1 MLFTSY
7 EFIAFLTLV
16 FVLFYTVPKK
26 FQWVLLLL
34 ASYGF
39 YYIADPRYLLFILVT
54 TVSTYFLSVKITD
67 INKESESYLKEHKKE
82 LSREEKKA
90 YKGKMK
96 ARKWNWLLL
105 CLILNIG
112 ILSVTKY
119 TNFVIT
125 NIDNL
130 LGGNGVLSP
139 VNMIV
144 PMGISFYT
152 FQSMGYIIDVY
163 RGKQEAQR
171 NPFKLALFVSFFP
184 QLVQGPISR
193 YGDLAPTLFAEHKFD
208 GKTVSYG
215 LMRMLWGYFKKMV
228 IADRLLSAV
237 TTLVQDTEVYTGTYV
252 FIAMLFYAFELYCD
266 FTGGID
272 ITIGIAETMGIRLAE
287 NFNLPYFSKNIK
299 EYWNRWHM
307 TMGSWFTDYIFYPI
321 SVCGPMLKLSK
332 WSRAHLGE
340 QIGKRVP
347 VYLSSFTVWLATG
360 VWHGAAWNFIVWGL
374 MNFVVIM
381 ISQELEP
388 LYAKFHSKF
397 NVKGKAPY
405 EVFQII
411 RTILL
416 MSMIRMF
423 DCYRDVPL
431 TFKMIGTMFT
441 KVDLSVFTD
450 GSLLEVGLSGA
461 DYIVL
466 FVGLIIVLGVSM
478 IKVRVGS
485 VRDALAK
492 KPAICFYGLMGVLV
506 VTIIVFGAYGI
517 GYDASQFI
525 YNQF

>member
-7 EFIAFLTLV
+7 EFVAFLALV

-54 TVSTYFLSVKITD
+54 TISTYFLSVKISD
-67 INKESESYLKEHKKE
+67 INQETESYIKEHKKE

-105 CLILNIG
+105 CLIFNIG

-119 TNFVIT
+119 TNFVIV

-139 VNMIV
+139 VDMIV

-215 LMRMLWGYFKKMV
+215 IMRMLWGYFKKMV

-237 TTLVQDTEVYTGTYV
+237 TTLVQNTEVYTGTYV

-388 LYAKFHSKF
+388 LYAKFHSRF

-431 TFKMIGTMFT
+431 TFKMVGSMFT
-441 KVDLSVFTD
+441 KVNLSAFTD
-450 GSLLEVGLSGA
+450 GSLLEIGLSGA

-466 FVGLIIVLGVSM
+466 VVGLIIVLGVSM

-485 VRDALAK
+485 VRDVLAQ
-492 KPAICFYGLMGVLV
+492 KPAICFYGLMGLLV
-506 VTIIVFGAYGI
+506 VVITVFGAYGI

>member
-7 EFIAFLTLV
+7 EFIAFLVLV
-16 FVLFYTVPKK
+16 LVSYYVVPKK
-26 FQWVLLLL
+26 LQWPLLLVF
-34 ASYGF
+34 SYVF
-39 YYIADPRYLLFILVT
+39 YFIADPMYLLFILVT
-54 TVSTYFLSVKITD
+54 TISTYFVSIKMEN
-67 INKESESYLKEHKKE
+67 INAEMSAYIAEHKAE
-82 LSREEKKA
+82 LTKDEKKA
-90 YKGKMK
+90 YKAKMK

-105 CLILNIG
+105 CLFLNIG

-125 NIDNL
+125 NINNL
-130 LGGNGVLSP
+130 FAGEGPLQLVD
-139 VNMIV
+139 MII

-152 FQSMGYIIDVY
+152 FQTMGYIIDVY

-208 GKTVSYG
+208 GKTVSFG
-215 LMRMLWGYFKKMV
+215 LSRILWGYFKKMV
-228 IADRLLSAV
+228 IADRMLPAV
-237 TTLVQDTEVYTGTYV
+237 TELVQNPNEYSGAFV
-252 FIAMLFYAFELYCD
+252 FVAMLFYAFELYCD

-299 EYWNRWHM
+299 EYWNRWHI
-307 TMGSWFTDYIFYPI
+307 TMGTWFTDYIFYPI

-332 WSRAHLGE
+332 RSRAHLGE
-340 QIGKRVP
+340 TIGKRVP
-347 VYLSSFTVWLATG
+347 VYLSSFAVWLTTG
-360 VWHGAAWNFIVWGL
+360 IWHGAAWNFIVWGI

-388 LYAKFHSKF
+388 LYAKFHERFK
-397 NVKGKAPY
+397 VRGKMPY

-416 MSMIRMF
+416 MSAIRMF

-431 TFKMIGTMFT
+431 TFKMVGSMFT
-441 KVDLSVFTD
+441 EWDSFAFTSGALMD
-450 GSLLEVGLSGA
+450 IGLSGA
-461 DYIVL
+461 DYLVL
-466 FVGLIIVLGVSM
+466 VAGLIIVLGVS
-478 IKVRVGS
+478 ICKARIGS
-485 VRDALAK
+485 VREVLYK
-492 KPAICFYGLMGVLV
+492 KPAIVWYGTMAVMFLV
-506 VTIIVFGAYGI
+506 IIVFGAYGV
-517 GYDASQFI
+517 GYDSSQFI